1 MKGKEKNNWRENKGK
16 RIRRE
21 RGKRAKE
28 SAVNGKENIQGNING
43 KKENRESSIHI
54 DTTIGNKDKL

>member
-28 SAVNGKENIQGNING
+28 SAVNGKENIQGEYQW
-43 KKENRESSIHI
+43 KER
-54 DTTIGNKDKL
+54 K